1 MIFFRLSLCLKIYF
15 VTKMSVPA
23 LFLDR
28 DGVINIDHG
37 YVHRIED
44 FEFIPGIFSFVR
56 EFVEL
61 GYKVIVVTNQA
72 GIGRGYYTEE
82 DFYHLTRWMQ
92 AEFLASNA
100 PIHAVYHCPY
110 HPEHGKGVFRQDSYE
125 RKPKPGMFF
134 KAAKDWDIDLQK
146 SVIVGDHLT
155 DISAAIAAGITQRFL
170 FRSYETTDQAICTQD
185 FTEIIWHVRLNTAAN
200 HQIIS

>member
-1 MIFFRLSLCLKIYF
+1 MIFFRLSLCLKIYI
-15 VTKMSVPA
+15 VTDMGVPA

-37 YVHRIED
+37 YVYRIED
-44 FEFIPGIFSFVR
+44 FKFIPGIFSFVR

-100 PIHAVYHCPY
+100 PINAVYHCPY
-110 HPEHGKGVFRQDSYE
+110 HPEHGKGAFRQDSDE

-134 KAAKDWDIDLQK
+134 KAARDWDIDLQK
-146 SVIVGDHLT
+146 SVIVGDHVT

-170 FRSYETTDQAICTQD
+170 FRSNESSDQAICTHD
-185 FTEIIWHVRLNTAAN
+185 FSEIIWHIRSNTQS
-200 HQIIS
+200 HP